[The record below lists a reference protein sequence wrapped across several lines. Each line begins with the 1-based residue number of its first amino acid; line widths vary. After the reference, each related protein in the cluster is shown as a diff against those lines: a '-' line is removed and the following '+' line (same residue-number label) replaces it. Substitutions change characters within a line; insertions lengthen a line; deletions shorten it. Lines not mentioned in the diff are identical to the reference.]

1 MDSTTRRHRARWSRH
16 VPLVLALTAVSLGFT
31 GCGYTLSSV
40 IPGYIKTVAIPVFE
54 NSTVEF
60 GIAEDVTRALQDD
73 FLANGRLTTTGE
85 KQADSVLRGAVLI
98 YKNQVFGYTQQERA
112 TSYEIVLTVRVL
124 FRDLVKSR
132 DIWKEDALTVRT
144 TYNVVAVGSTPAQT
158 ETQARADAVRK
169 LADQIVSRTVQGW

>member
-1 MDSTTRRHRARWSRH
+1 MRPPRARSSRLFL
-16 VPLVLALTAVSLGFT
+16 PLGLGLALAFVS

-40 IPGYIKTVAIPVFE
+40 IPGHIKTIAIPVFQ

-60 GIAEDVTRALQDD
+60 GIAEDVTRALQDA
-73 FLANGRLTTTGE
+73 FLANGRLTTAGE
-85 KQADSVLRGAVLI
+85 KQADSVLRGVVLT
-98 YKNQVFGYTQQERA
+98 YRNQVYGYSQQERA
-112 TSYEIVLTVRVL
+112 TSYEIVLTVRVT

-144 TYNVVAVGSTPAQT
+144 TYNVVTLGSEPART
-158 ETQARADAVRK
+158 ETEARAEVVRK